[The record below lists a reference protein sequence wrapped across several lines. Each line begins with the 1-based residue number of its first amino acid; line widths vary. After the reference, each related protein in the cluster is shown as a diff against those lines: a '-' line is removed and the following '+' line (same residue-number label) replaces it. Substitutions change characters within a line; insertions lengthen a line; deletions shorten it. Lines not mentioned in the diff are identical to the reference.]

1 MSNKNMI
8 LLIVGIILGVLVIGG
23 GTFAYLQF
31 SATIQNQSYSNVSTR
46 NFTFTAPVGTSV
58 TQLYPFPHQPS
69 RAGVTP
75 GNGYIVLNISKG
87 ADTPKASSLKIYAKF
102 DTMQVN
108 VANYIKVAICKSTT
122 AGDCNNS
129 TTDPIPSSTTSNWV
143 VVNKS
148 IANNTSEQLLFEDTS
163 STSSPFNVIGAASMT
178 YYIYF
183 WLNAEVVTNAN
194 AETLANSNVI
204 GSVYFYATQGE

>member
-1 MSNKNMI
+1 MSNKKMF
-8 LLIVGIILGVLVIGG
+8 LLIVGIIFGTLFIAG
-23 GTFAYLQF
+23 GTYAYLLY
-31 SATIQNQSYSNVSTR
+31 SATVQNATKTVTSR
-46 NFTFTAPVGTSV
+46 NFTFTSPTGTSV
-58 TQLYPFPHQPS
+58 TQLYPFPHQPP
-69 RAGVTP
+69 RAGVTS

-102 DTMQVN
+102 DTMEVN
-108 VANYIKVAICKSTT
+108 VADYIKVAVCKSTT

-129 TTDPIPSSTTSNWV
+129 TTDPIPSSATSNWV

-148 IANNTSEQLLFEDTS
+148 ITNNTSEQVLYDDTS
-163 STSSPFNVIGAASMT
+163 TFAVTGSASAT
-178 YYIYF
+178 YYVYF

-194 AETLANSNVI
+194 ATALANSHVI